1 MKISS
6 IPKSG
11 RKGSVVYFK
20 GRYGYVARQLVS
32 PRNPRTDEQQRHR
45 DNVRAVTGRWRILTP
60 VQRTAWRT
68 TAAKGSSSC

>member
-20 GRYGYVARQLVS
+20 GRYGYVARQYRS
-32 PRNPRTDEQQRHR
+32 EEH
-45 DNVRAVTGRWRILTP
+45 NV
-60 VQRTAWRT
+60 
-68 TAAKGSSSC
+68 